1 LTFLPDPD
9 PYVTRRSSRPGLP
22 LRGWVGPPATGMLQT
37 MLARTTPRH
46 GSALTAA
53 LGAACLALAL
63 GAGGAHAADGDIA
76 TVAGGSA
83 ASGTPAQRAE
93 LRHPRRV
100 AFLPGGALLVVEFG
114 QAGGEPNYGDGRIR
128 RVSASG
134 QITAF
139 AGTGVEG
146 FSGDGGPATEAEFNG
161 PTDLIV
167 TPEGDV
173 LVADEFNHRI
183 RRIAS
188 DGTIST
194 VAGDGD
200 DDCEVLSG
208 PASAA
213 AFSWPRA
220 LALDPE
226 GGYFILDEHC
236 AMVHRVDP
244 GADERAGTADDTITT
259 IAGTGATGFF
269 GDNGPAVDA
278 TFNNPRG
285 LAATSGSVLVAD
297 SLNQR
302 VRRIDRDT
310 GRVTTVAGTGTV
322 PGPVGDGGAATA
334 AYLELPRD
342 VEAVA
347 GGGFLIADSRS
358 NRVRRVLPDG
368 TIVTIAGNG
377 NFGVTGDGGPAT
389 DARLS
394 EPFGVN
400 LSPAG
405 DLYISGAGV
414 AGTSTANQRVR
425 VVTDALDEI
434 PEPEPEPTTPT
445 EPTPP
450 GIEPTSPDESVTPP
464 PAAPQTPA
472 PPGPATI
479 VGPPLI
485 AAPPAPLRFG
495 LVATSPRRVVAP
507 RIVSL
512 RIGASRAVAG
522 RRVVVQVGTRVR
534 VRGRLVVRYRA
545 ATAAIVRGR
554 ATGVRLRIAKS
565 GTYLV
570 RLSYLDAGRPRT
582 SVPITIVARARPR

>member
-1 LTFLPDPD
+1 M
-9 PYVTRRSSRPGLP
+9 
-22 LRGWVGPPATGMLQT
+22 LRA

-46 GSALTAA
+46 GLALTAA

-83 ASGTPAQRAE
+83 ASGTAAQRAE

-134 QITAF
+134 QITTF

-161 PTDLIV
+161 PTDLVV

-226 GGYFILDEHC
+226 GGYFVLDEHC

-244 GADERAGTADDTITT
+244 GADDRAGTADDTITT
-259 IAGTGATGFF
+259 IAGTGATGFL
-269 GDNGPAVDA
+269 GDGGPAVDA

-285 LAATSGSVLVAD
+285 LAATSGAVLVAD
-297 SLNQR
+297 SLNRR
-302 VRRIDRDT
+302 VRRIDRAT
-310 GRVTTVAGTGTV
+310 GIVTTVAGTGAA
-322 PGPVGDGGAATA
+322 GPVGDGGPATA
-334 AYLELPRD
+334 AGLSIPRD
-342 VEAVA
+342 VEAVST
-347 GGGFLIADSRS
+347 GGFLIADSGT

-368 TIVTIAGNG
+368 KIVTIAGNG
-377 NFGVTGDGGPAT
+377 SFGVTGDGGPAT

-434 PEPEPEPTTPT
+434 PEPEPEPDPTTPT

-450 GIEPTSPDESVTPP
+450 GIEPTSPDEPAIPP
-464 PAAPQTPA
+464 PAAPQGPPA
-472 PPGPATI
+472 PPAQGPI

-485 AAPPAPLRFG
+485 AAPPASLRFG
-495 LVATSPRRVVAP
+495 LVVTSPRRVVAP

-534 VRGRLVVRYRA
+534 VRGRLMVRYRA

-570 RLSYLDAGRPRT
+570 RLSYLDADRPRT
-582 SVPITIVARARPR
+582 SAPITIVARARPR